1 MLAAG
6 WHAHTLKAPG
16 KFLISA
22 TEHDTPRRARA
33 YLLTDQAVAET
44 ASRYADL
51 QPPLDPVSAAVL
63 GASSGHGPADPDDGQ
78 DGPDAKGW
86 RGGRRGPA
94 DPKLC
99 CVTGLDAMVPH
110 PRLCRPHAWPGRIQ
124 RKPQFGGACGDQP
137 SARPC
142 IMDGLVS
149 RQASAIRDQK
159 AGPRLC
165 DRGEGGVKGL

>member
-94 DPKLC
+94 DPETLLRDRPGCHGPAPKTMPTTRMAWAYSAEAAVWGRMWGSAQREGLASW
-99 CVTGLDAMVPH
+99 TG
-110 PRLCRPHAWPGRIQ
+110 
-124 RKPQFGGACGDQP
+124 
-137 SARPC
+137 
-142 IMDGLVS
+142 
-149 RQASAIRDQK
+149 
-159 AGPRLC
+159 
-165 DRGEGGVKGL
+165 